1 MSTEGQKIID
11 RCRGIVEAHQA
22 EKVDGVFIDATT
34 AHAVVQVY
42 DAVSAAAREKLC
54 LMMEKEGIVNTV
66 GFVWKLV
73 ERSKAKAS

>member
-1 MSTEGQKIID
+1 MRMEGQKVID

-22 EKVDGVFIDATT
+22 EKVGGVFIDSTT

-42 DAVSAAAREKLC
+42 DAVSASAREKLC

-66 GFVWKLV
+66 GFVWKLI
-73 ERSKAKAS
+73 ERSKNKAG